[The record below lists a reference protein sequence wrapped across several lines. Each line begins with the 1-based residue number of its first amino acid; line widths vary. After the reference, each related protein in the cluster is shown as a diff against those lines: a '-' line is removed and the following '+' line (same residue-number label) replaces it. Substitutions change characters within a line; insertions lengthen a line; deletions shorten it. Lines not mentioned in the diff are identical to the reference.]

1 MFSPFEIKLDLVLGI
16 SYIHWTFGMYLNYY
30 SIKAFFF
37 FCHFLKIFVI
47 FLILVLFVSFGAVR
61 LVLVLEG

>member
-16 SYIHWTFGMYLNYY
+16 SHIHWNTFRMYWGYY

-37 FCHFLKIFVI
+37 FVILENFCHFL
-47 FLILVLFVSFGAVR
+47 ILMRFVSFGIVR
-61 LVLVLEG
+61 LVVLEG